1 VPWRRGCLLAQE
13 GSSRLAQGSVVLL
26 GACHV
31 LEHHVSVH
39 PLGGSGSPGEVTTSQ
54 CIKGP
59 RRSSEVRQ
67 VVVLI
72 VELDFVIHPMV
83 QQTQGV
89 LKTGVDVVAELA
101 ADVHARSHRWALG
114 LNIPG
119 EGDCQDEGG
128 GNVSTF
134 YAKHRSLI
142 SLAVG
147 TSLVT
152 AYFTSKAT
160 FVQMFKCCEQDGAWS

>member
-1 VPWRRGCLLAQE
+1 MYVYIIYQVSARFIKLY
-13 GSSRLAQGSVVLL
+13 
-26 GACHV
+26 
-31 LEHHVSVH
+31 LE
-39 PLGGSGSPGEVTTSQ
+39 
-54 CIKGP
+54 
-59 RRSSEVRQ
+59 
-67 VVVLI
+67 
-72 VELDFVIHPMV
+72 
-83 QQTQGV
+83 
-89 LKTGVDVVAELA
+89 TGVDVVPKLA
-101 ADVHARSHRWALG
+101 AQVHARPHRWALG

-128 GNVSTF
+128 ENVSTF

-160 FVQMFKCCEQDGAWS
+160 FVQMFKYFEQDGGRQAELIKL

>member
-1 VPWRRGCLLAQE
+1 MSFIPWFNRPRAFWGFPKDN
-13 GSSRLAQGSVVLL
+13 SSFTRFIVYHHLWPNNFA
-26 GACHV
+26 H
-31 LEHHVSVH
+31 LEA
-39 PLGGSGSPGEVTTSQ
+39 
-54 CIKGP
+54 
-59 RRSSEVRQ
+59 
-67 VVVLI
+67 
-72 VELDFVIHPMV
+72 
-83 QQTQGV
+83 
-89 LKTGVDVVAELA
+89 GVDVVAELA

-119 EGDCQDEGG
+119 GGDCQDKGG

-160 FVQMFKCCEQDGAWS
+160 FVQMFKCCEQDGARQAELIKL